1 MQKLHSKY
9 YNLISEELSTS
20 KITILDELLE
30 LEAQLSITSFGSLG
44 GKKRKETT
52 TLEQRRSWGKLGGRP
67 RKIIGNNDIINI

>member
-52 TLEQRRSWGKLGGRP
+52 TLEQRRAWGKLGGRP
-67 RKIIGNNDIINI
+67 RKITKITQ